1 MASDRI
7 TPELKQR
14 NPITR
19 EAHRRQTFWQIYL
32 PLIVFGVLVI
42 VTIILSIF
50 AENQAASKWADISL
64 IFMISLAMVTFL
76 IIIVGLVF
84 SVYYTRQLLKATP
97 FFFFTIQRYAYII
110 EIRVKRVS
118 NAAAEPFLRLN
129 SYIAG
134 ARALEINE

>member
-7 TPELKQR
+7 TPDSKQR
-14 NPITR
+14 NPITY
-19 EAHRRQTFWQIYL
+19 EAHRRQAFWQIYL
-32 PLIVFGVLVI
+32 PLIVFGVLAI
-42 VTIILSIF
+42 VAIVVALF

-64 IFMISLAMVTFL
+64 IYMISLAMVMFL
-76 IIIVGLVF
+76 IVIVGLVILAYF
-84 SVYYTRQLLKATP
+84 TRRLLKATP
-97 FFFFTIQRYAYII
+97 FFFFDVQRYTYLI

-134 ARALEINE
+134 ARALRRK

>member
-134 ARALEINE
+134 ARALRRK